1 MLDPC
6 WHHFSLLG
14 ASWAHFV
21 LLVAFVVV
29 FGWFLCVLGRSCS
42 ILEAS
47 ERVRGGFW
55 RPQGFIFRGFWAHA
69 CMQCEKS
76 PTGVLYGQNQYETH
90 VGHSAHDAKNEQNST
105 RTPVEQRFPPRSCYK
120 LVLEGPGL
128 GFGGVWV
135 PRGRLLRA
143 LDRLLASLG
152 RLLAPLGSFLGTSWT
167 SLGRSWAHVGC

>member
-47 ERVRGGFW
+47 KRVRRGFW
-55 RPQGFIFRGFWAHA
+55 MPQGLIFRGFFARA
-69 CMQCEKS
+69 RMQCEKG
-76 PTGVLYGQNQYETH
+76 PTGVLYWKNQYETH
-90 VGHSAHDAKNEQNST
+90 VGHPAHDAKKCWE
-105 RTPVEQRFPPRSCYK
+105 
-120 LVLEGPGL
+120 PGNAHACIV
-128 GFGGVWV
+128 GFGVGLICDHKELNMRRICDENW
-135 PRGRLLRA
+135 PNMREYAFSNFANFRPPTPLPARCS
-143 LDRLLASLG
+143 AS
-152 RLLAPLGSFLGTSWT
+152 
-167 SLGRSWAHVGC
+167 